1 MTEHTICWIL
11 QSLAAGPGGLMS
23 AWYLKKKLGA
33 LCRITIYEASDRVGG
48 KILTRKFDSAPAM
61 YEAGV
66 AEIYDYSMTG
76 PDPLR
81 ELIQH
86 FGLQT
91 IPMDAEQVQLDGE
104 LLNDVPGMRRKY
116 GAKTADAI
124 EAFRKRCSEMIS
136 PIEYY
141 EGVGAHDNEHP
152 WAYITCEQLL
162 DKEVDDPIAKRFLK
176 VMSRSDLATESHNTN
191 GLNALKNFVMD
202 VDGYI
207 GLYSIQNGNEQLID
221 CLQSEVNA
229 DIQLNHRVLKVGKT
243 AAGRYQLNMMNGKGP
258 ETRDFDLV
266 VMCLPHSWLG
276 TMRWD
281 GEQLRKSMVKHVA
294 YFDRPAH
301 YLRVSILFDEPFW
314 GEKIPG
320 AWFMSEAFGGCCVYN
335 EGARHDV
342 GKHGVLNWLI
352 AGSDALAF
360 ANLSDQELIDAALK
374 SLPASLGDA
383 REHFME
389 GKTHRWLSSVNAL
402 PGGMPARD
410 VMTNHR
416 PDPKQHPGLV
426 VVGDYLFDSTLN
438 GLLDSSDA
446 ATDIIVSEMMRLRRA
461 RGEDGKPISDKIDRE
476 YFENYRGLGPYS
488 EVWSQFT
495 EPGYLT
501 DLIRIVW
508 NRAKGYKLL
517 VAGSASGEL
526 VGALRDRGIDAWG
539 IENNRAHPR
548 QDAKGAEEVQQARI
562 DRRYAVQGRRIRFR
576 VRDQPVPRRGKAGCP
591 RDSRAEPRVKTG
603 VVFASVTSDMP
614 PALID
619 RYDLLRGVKKL
630 GTWWEWSELFF
641 SNDFDLS
648 MHRRDVTDALWAATL
663 AANKGPG
670 QWYADSDSL
679 RYSFFDKVETDD

>member
-1 MTEHTICWIL
+1 ML
-11 QSLAAGPGGLMS
+11 DLAIVGGGPGGLMS
-23 AWYLKKKLGA
+23 AWYLKRKLGE
-33 LCRITIYEASDRVGG
+33 LCRVTIYEASDRVGG

-104 LLNDVPGMRRKY
+104 LLSDVPGMRRKY
-116 GAKTADAI
+116 GARTADAI
-124 EAFRKRCSEMIS
+124 EAFRKRCTEMVS

-152 WAYITCEQLL
+152 WAYITCEELL
-162 DKEVDDPIAKRFLK
+162 DKEVEDPTAKRFFK
-176 VMSRSDLATESHNTN
+176 VMARSDLATEAHNTN

-221 CLQSEVNA
+221 CLQSEVDA

-243 AAGRYQLNMMNGKGP
+243 GSGRYQLNMMNGKGP

-266 VMCLPHSWLG
+266 LMCLPHSWLS

-301 YLRVSILFDEPFW
+301 YLRVSILFDTPFW

-360 ANLSDQELIDAALK
+360 ANLNDSELIDAALK
-374 SLPASLGDA
+374 SLPASFGDA
-383 REHFME
+383 RAHFVE
-389 GKTHRWLSSVNAL
+389 GKIHRWLSSVNAL

-446 ATDIIVSEMMRLRRA
+446 ATDIILTEMMRLRRV
-461 RGEDGKPISDKIDRE
+461 RGEGGNGDKPASDKIDRE
-476 YFENYRGLGPYS
+476 YFENYRGLGPYH
-488 EVWSQFT
+488 EVWSRFSD
-495 EPGYLT
+495 PAYLT
-501 DLIRIVW
+501 DLIKIVW

-526 VGALRDRGIDAWG
+526 VGALRARGIDAWG
-539 IENNRAHPR
+539 IENNRAIHARTPKALKKFNKLGSIV
-548 QDAKGAEEVQQARI
+548 DMPFKDGEFDFVFETSLCHVAEKQ
-562 DRRYAVQGRRIRFR
+562 
-576 VRDQPVPRRGKAGCP
+576 VPRAVR
-591 RDSRAEPRVKTG
+591 ELNRVVKSG
-603 VVFASVTSDMP
+603 VVFGSVTSDMA

-619 RYDLLRGVKKL
+619 RYDLLRGVRKL

-641 SNDFDLS
+641 SNGFDLS
-648 MHRRDVTDALWAATL
+648 MHRRDCTDTLWAATL

-679 RYSFFDKVETDD
+679 RYSFFDKVAADD